1 MVIIGH
7 DDGTLVLRD
16 LGDFATD
23 LDDVVAWDQ
32 RISAHRAPA
41 IAYAEILRRLHGHVP
56 YQDDARAYQQLELH
70 EGQRCHYD
78 HTNEKPSTRG
88 ELLSVAVLSC
98 SQLAQERPT
107 SRFRRSLPASARRL
121 C

>member
-1 MVIIGH
+1 MVIIGY

-56 YQDDARAYQQLELH
+56 YQDDARAYQQPELR
-70 EGQRCHYD
+70 EGHRCRCD

-88 ELLSVAVLSC
+88 ELLSVAVPR
-98 SQLAQERPT
+98 APNWRRKDP
-107 SRFRRSLPASARRL
+107 SRFRRSLPASARPL